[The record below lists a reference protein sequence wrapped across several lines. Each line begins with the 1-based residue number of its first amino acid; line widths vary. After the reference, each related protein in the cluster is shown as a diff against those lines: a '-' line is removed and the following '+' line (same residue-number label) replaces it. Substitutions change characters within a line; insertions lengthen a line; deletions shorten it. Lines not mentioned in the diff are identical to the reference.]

1 MAMARRPSELC
12 SILLRLMK
20 RNKYLPIVL
29 LAILT
34 VVAGVLTSFYLS
46 SLEYRQSSS
55 IVLPERSDV
64 AIEIDDGIQR
74 ENEQVVQ
81 QVTVDQSN
89 VKLILQQL
97 SRPAEYVFAVSTTL
111 YAGESQSQQEAMGYV
126 RGQITKIVQYENGSP
141 ASHTVMSAG
150 SVYLWK
156 EGADNF
162 YTMGR
167 GDFSYDDI
175 ARLAT
180 YEDLLDKEIQ
190 VARLISVD
198 GRVCIEAIVSN
209 AATGH
214 EEVFTIAVYNGLL
227 KSVELRKDGKPV
239 AKSELTVATVEAVD
253 NVNLMLPNGL
263 LPTE

>member
-1 MAMARRPSELC
+1 MAMARRPSELY
-12 SILLRLMK
+12 SILLKLMK

-64 AIEIDDGIQR
+64 TIEIDDGIER
-74 ENEQVVQ
+74 ENQQIIQ
-81 QVTVDQSN
+81 QVTVDHTN
-89 VKLILQQL
+89 VKLILEQL
-97 SRPAEYVFAVSTTL
+97 SRPAEYVFAVTTTL
-111 YAGESQSQQEAMGYV
+111 YAGENQTQQQAMGYV
-126 RGQITKIVQYENGSP
+126 RGQIAKIVQYENGNP
-141 ASHTVMSAG
+141 ANHTVMTAD
-150 SVYLWK
+150 SVYLWR

-167 GDFSYDDI
+167 GEFSYDDI

-180 YEDLLDKEIQ
+180 YEDLLDREIQ
-190 VARLISVD
+190 SARMVSVD
-198 GRVCIEAIVSN
+198 GQVCIEAVVSN
-209 AATGH
+209 EATGQ
-214 EEVFTIAVYNGLL
+214 EEVFTVGVYNGLL
-227 KSVELRKDGKPV
+227 KSVELRKEGKPLV
-239 AKSELTVATVEAVD
+239 KSALTVATVEAVD